1 VLAAALRVQSGF
13 FPIGWLPADGQAEAM
28 NTTTTPPQED
38 QGGEPAERPV
48 AGLPAR
54 TRNLV
59 RRKDD
64 RMLAGVASGI
74 AAYLGIDPLLVRIG
88 FAVLTL
94 VGGLGIPLYVVC
106 WLLIPDGGASQS
118 IATDFT
124 SSMHE
129 WRN

>member
-1 VLAAALRVQSGF
+1 MAGLAG
-13 FPIGWLPADGQAEAM
+13 GQQAGVM
-28 NTTTTPPQED
+28 NTTTTPPQAD
-38 QGGEPAERPV
+38 QSGQPAGRPA

-54 TRNLV
+54 TRSLT
-59 RRKDD
+59 RRRDD

-74 AAYLGIDPLLVRIG
+74 AAYLGVDTLLVRIA
-88 FAVLTL
+88 FAVLSI
-94 VGGLGIPLYVVC
+94 VGGVGIPLYIVC
-106 WLLIPDGGASQS
+106 WLLIPDEGATQS